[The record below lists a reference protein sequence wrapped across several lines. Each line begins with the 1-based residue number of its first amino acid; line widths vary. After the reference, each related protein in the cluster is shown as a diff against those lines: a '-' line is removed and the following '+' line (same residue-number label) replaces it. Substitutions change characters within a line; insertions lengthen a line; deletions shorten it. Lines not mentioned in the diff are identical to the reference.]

1 MEPKNYY
8 IHGSSCKT
16 NLLSHHAKVPEP
28 IKDTISSRD
37 IQSKLR
43 DHNFHYVTNRS
54 QPHNE
59 PSNVFVKWRVW
70 NFQKS
75 VEVDRRVA

>member
-1 MEPKNYY
+1 MESDH
-8 IHGSSCKT
+8 IHNGIIHIKLICY
-16 NLLSHHAKVPEP
+16 LVYAKVRTQ
-28 IKDTISSRD
+28 DTISSRD